1 MVLIFIFSHKEPL
14 LVSVAGQWSFHG
26 IDKIAHF
33 CEFFLLFF
41 LLFRTLY
48 LERYKNPELKSLC
61 FSVFYSIS
69 DEFHQSFLPYRDCE
83 LGDVMA
89 DTSGVLAGFILLLL
103 YKKYRGKE
111 TLLSRQLIES

>member
-1 MVLIFIFSHKEPL
+1 
-14 LVSVAGQWSFHG
+14 
-26 IDKIAHF
+26 
-33 CEFFLLFF
+33 
-41 LLFRTLY
+41 
-48 LERYKNPELKSLC
+48 LKSLC
-61 FSVFYSIS
+61 FSVFYSIG